1 MSEADLPRASE
12 IPVFFPADGE
22 TLFGIFTTPAD
33 EAVGTAVI
41 VLPGGS
47 TPLTTDRNR
56 ISVRLC
62 RRVASQ
68 GYHAMRLD
76 YHGAGE
82 STGSLGWLRLDR
94 PFADDVKGAV
104 RWIERQGVRSTV
116 LVGSCF
122 GARTALSAAA
132 ETAGIRGVVLVSV
145 PVRDHAMGARASNDA
160 ALEWS
165 LWTYLKRTLNLRV
178 IRGLF
183 DRRHRHVY
191 RKYARAKLR
200 RVSARL
206 RGRNDRGSPDAPDG
220 LGLASPHFLTP
231 LASLVERGV
240 PVLLVFGTSEGHRKE
255 FDRAMAGR
263 LGEIVQRGGRSI
275 EVLLLPGRVHGF
287 RSAVLQDA
295 VIDVIGD
302 WLGRLHAPTSSAE
315 DRTTR
320 PVAGAAG
327 TG

>member
-22 TLFGIFTTPAD
+22 TLFGILTTPAD
-33 EAVGTAVI
+33 EAAGTAVI

-94 PFADDVKGAV
+94 PFADDVQGAV

-122 GARTALSAAA
+122 GARTALSAAP

-191 RKYARAKLR
+191 QKYARAKLR
-200 RVSARL
+200 KVSARL
-206 RGRNDRGSPDAPDG
+206 SRRNHRRSADAPDG

-240 PVLLVFGTSEGHRKE
+240 PVLFVFGTSEGHRKE

-263 LGEIVQRGGRSI
+263 LGEIVQRAGPSI
-275 EVLLLPGRVHGF
+275 EVEMLPGRVHGF
-287 RSAVLQDA
+287 RSSVLQDA
-295 VIDVIGD
+295 VIDVIGN
-302 WLGRLHAPTSSAE
+302 WLGRLDAPTSSAE